1 MILQFMPT
9 AVHQDTRAEF
19 ENALAAIV
27 SGLRDDRSKSYEELT
42 GDSSQRQLHLETPYP
57 QHLFVGISL
66 ITDNITFDKLMSDI
80 DLQIEVLNAI
90 AADNPILNEQLRL
103 LLESREMMFF
113 QEMEMQRLEG
123 LIDQDELM
131 EHTALIDQ
139 QTDDL

>member
-1 MILQFMPT
+1 
-9 AVHQDTRAEF
+9 
-19 ENALAAIV
+19 
-27 SGLRDDRSKSYEELT
+27 
-42 GDSSQRQLHLETPYP
+42 
-57 QHLFVGISL
+57 
-66 ITDNITFDKLMSDI
+66 MSDI

-123 LIDQDELM
+123 LIGQDELM